1 MIDVAELIN
10 RARYPITEPGS
21 EALAV
26 QVATLRASLQK
37 TGAAE
42 APEFLS
48 ARGLE
53 LCIADAESLASQQ
66 YKSVGEGTA
75 YLEEPDPKWS
85 ADHPRATR
93 RRYSVGV
100 VAYDQFPAT
109 SPVRRLYEWRPV
121 IDFVSAVL
129 ERAPLYQYAD
139 PMGALNLAVM
149 GDGDELQWHYDQTD
163 FVVSLAL
170 RDADVGGDFE
180 VAPKL
185 RSASDENYAGVSRVL
200 AGDSDAVTRLPM
212 TPGTLLIFAGRHSLH
227 RVSPIAGATERL
239 VALLGYD
246 TRPDTRSTPH
256 LQRKRYGR
264 VLA

>member
-1 MIDVAELIN
+1 MTDVADLIN
-10 RARYPITEPGS
+10 LARYPITEPG
-21 EALAV
+21 
-26 QVATLRASLQK
+26 VATLATQIALLRASLRT

-42 APEFLS
+42 APAFLS
-48 ARGLE
+48 AHGLE
-53 LCIADAESLASQQ
+53 RCIADAESLAPQQ
-66 YKSVGEGTA
+66 YKSVGEGTS
-75 YLEEPDPKWS
+75 YLEDPDPKWS
-85 ADHPRATR
+85 RDHPRAIR
-93 RRYSVGV
+93 QRYSVGV
-100 VAYDQFPAT
+100 VAYDQFPVE

-121 IDFVSAVL
+121 IEFISAVL

-170 RDADVGGDFE
+170 RDAEVGGDFE

-185 RSASDENYAGVSRVL
+185 RSATDENYPGVARVL
-200 AGDSDAVTRLPM
+200 AGDTDEVTRLPM

>member
-1 MIDVAELIN
+1 MTDVSDLIN
-10 RARYPITEPGS
+10 LARYPITEPAS
-21 EALAV
+21 AVLAK
-26 QVATLRASLQK
+26 QVATLRSSLQE

-42 APEFLS
+42 APAFLC

-53 LCIADAESLASQQ
+53 RCIADAESLAPQQ
-66 YKSVGEGTA
+66 YKSVGAGTA
-75 YLEEPDPKWS
+75 YLEDPDPKWS
-85 ADHPRATR
+85 KDHPRAIR
-93 RRYSVGV
+93 QRYSVGV
-100 VAYDQFPAT
+100 VAYDQFPAA
-109 SPVRRLYEWRPV
+109 SPVRNLYEWRPV
-121 IDFVSAVL
+121 IEFVSAVL
-129 ERAPLYQYAD
+129 ERAPLYRYAD

-149 GDGDELQWHYDQTD
+149 GAGDELQWHYDQTD

-185 RSASDENYAGVSRVL
+185 RSTADENYPGVSRVL
-200 AGDSDAVTRLPM
+200 AGDTDGVRRLPM

-264 VLA
+264 VAA

>member
-1 MIDVAELIN
+1 MTDVAALIDLT
-10 RARYPITEPGS
+10 RYPLTEPGS
-21 EALAV
+21 PRLARQIDAL
-26 QVATLRASLQK
+26 RRDLQL

-42 APEFLS
+42 APAFLS
-48 ARGLE
+48 ADGLAACVADALE
-53 LCIADAESLASQQ
+53 LAPRQ

-75 YLEEPDPKWS
+75 YLEEPATHWPH
-85 ADHPRATR
+85 DHPRATR

-109 SPVRRLYEWRPV
+109 SPIRALYEWPPV
-121 IDFVSAVL
+121 MAFVAAVL
-129 ERAPLYQYAD
+129 QRAPLHHYAD
-139 PMGALNLAVM
+139 PLGALNLAVM

-163 FVVSLAL
+163 FVVSVAL
-170 RDADVGGDFE
+170 RDADAGGDFE

-185 RSASDENYAGVSRVL
+185 RSDTDENYAAVARVL
-200 AGDSDAVTRLPM
+200 AGTSADVTRLPM

-227 RVSPIAGATERL
+227 RVSPIAGVTERL

-246 TRPDTRSTPH
+246 TRPGTRSTPH

-264 VLA
+264 VA

>member
-1 MIDVAELIN
+1 MRDLSALIN
-10 RARYPITEPGS
+10 LTNYPLTQPESPELARRID
-21 EALAV
+21 AL
-26 QVATLRASLQK
+26 RGDLQR

-42 APEFLS
+42 APDFLS
-48 ARGLE
+48 AAGLSR
-53 LCIADAESLASQQ
+53 CIADAEALARRQ
-66 YKSVGEGTA
+66 YKSVGDGSA
-75 YLEEPDPKWS
+75 YLEEPDAAWS
-85 ADHPRATR
+85 SDHPRAIR

-109 SPVRRLYEWRPV
+109 SPIRCLYEWAPV
-121 IDFVSAVL
+121 MAFVGAVL
-129 ERAPLYQYAD
+129 QRAPLYHYAD
-139 PMGALNLAVM
+139 PLGALNLAVM

-185 RSASDENYAGVSRVL
+185 RSDSDENYPAVARVL
-200 AGDSDAVTRLPM
+200 AGESDLVTRLPM

-227 RVSPIAGATERL
+227 RVSPIGGTTDRL

-246 TRPDTRSTPH
+246 TRSGTRSTPH
-256 LQRKRYGR
+256 LQLKRYGR
-264 VLA
+264 IV

>member
-1 MIDVAELIN
+1 MIDVAALIN
-10 RARYPITEPGS
+10 RSRYPLTEPQS
-21 EALAV
+21 PQLAA
-26 QVATLRASLQK
+26 QIATLRASLEK

-42 APEFLS
+42 APAFLS
-48 ARGLE
+48 TSGLAR
-53 LCIADAESLASQQ
+53 CIADAESLAPQQ

-75 YLEEPDPKWS
+75 YLEEPAAHWS
-85 ADHPRATR
+85 TDHPRAIKQ
-93 RRYSVGV
+93 RYSVGV
-100 VAYDQFPAT
+100 VAYDQFPED
-109 SPVRRLYEWRPV
+109 SPVRCLYEWAPV
-121 IDFVSAVL
+121 ISFVSAVL
-129 ERAPLYQYAD
+129 ERAPLYRYAD

-170 RDADVGGDFE
+170 RDAEIGGDFE

-185 RSASDENYAGVSRVL
+185 RSDADENYPGVSRVL
-200 AGDSDAVTRLPM
+200 AGDADEVTRLPM

-227 RVSPIAGATERL
+227 RVSPIAGRTERL

-246 TRPDTRSTPH
+246 TKPGTKSTPH

-264 VLA
+264 VA